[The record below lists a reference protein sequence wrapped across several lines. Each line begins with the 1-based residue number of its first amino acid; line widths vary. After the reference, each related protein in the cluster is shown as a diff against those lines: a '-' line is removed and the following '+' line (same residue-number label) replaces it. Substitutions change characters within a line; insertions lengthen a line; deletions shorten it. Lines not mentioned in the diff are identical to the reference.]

1 MENMELDKALGVA
14 TDFVVNYSFQIFGAM
29 VILIVGWLL
38 AGWLAKTITRLC
50 DGRNMDP
57 MLSRFLGGVSK
68 VLVLI
73 FTVILALDKFG
84 ISLGPFVAALGA
96 LTLGASFA
104 VQGILSN
111 YGAGLTIIMTRPFTL
126 GHTVTMA
133 GVRGVVEDITLAS
146 TILITEDGEKIMIP
160 NKHIVGEILTNS
172 FAYSVVETKVGISY
186 NSDPEAAIEAINNAL
201 KNFEDIPE
209 EPASQIGI
217 EAFADSSINIGVRY
231 WAPTIKYYD
240 LQYKVNL
247 AIYKALK
254 EVGVEIPYPQRDV
267 RIIKETEGS

>member
-1 MENMELDKALGVA
+1 MEDMELDKVYNTV
-14 TDFVVNYSFQIFGAM
+14 TDFVVNYSFQIVGALI
-29 VILIVGWLL
+29 ILIVGWLL
-38 AGWLAKTITRLC
+38 AGWLANAITRLC
-50 DGRNMDP
+50 DARKMDP
-57 MLSRFLGGVSK
+57 MLSRFLGSVAK

-73 FTVILALDKFG
+73 FVVILALDKFG

-133 GVRGVVEDITLAS
+133 GVRGVVEDISLAS
-146 TILITEDGEKIMIP
+146 TILITEDGERIMIP

-172 FAYSVVETKVGISY
+172 YANSVVETNVGISY
-186 NSDPEAAIEAINNAL
+186 GSDPEKAIEAINRVL
-201 KNFEDIPE
+201 KEFEDIPE
-209 EPASQIGI
+209 EPSSQVGIESFGEFSIVIGI
-217 EAFADSSINIGVRY
+217 RY
-231 WAPTIKYYD
+231 WAPTQKYYG

-247 AIYKALK
+247 AIYKALQ
-254 EVGVEIPYPQRDV
+254 EAGVVIPYPQRDV
-267 RIIKETEGS
+267 RIVRDSS